1 MEFIPAACCC
11 VTYSMFRSSVLTLS
25 SDRLCGRIR
34 GVGRSL
40 EQRLALL
47 KADLRRL
54 SDPKQRLMPCVWDAW
69 VGFTRQA
76 RKRQQPAL
84 QMREVQ
90 RTAFAAARCLR
101 AWAEAARPLRQ
112 AGTADQMAA
121 KSLHPALE
129 RLAAGLYELERSSAA
144 KESEL
149 LRLATRLSR
158 ALFEELQDARHSLA
172 YAQERLSHLQILVAN
187 DRRKQMG
194 HGSLTQAA
202 AKDFNG
208 WVGDQKSGL
217 HQSTMH
223 RLIYAIF
230 MSLQLQ
236 ASTSPGAAKS
246 PGITKLCRTRNRV
259 QLHPTPLP
267 RMICACGVSCSDHQ
281 RLRRSPPAPRRLL
294 AHLCAAGGLGGCELR
309 RFLRSCARPP
319 QPALRIARRRAQRR
333 LQGRLREE
341 GFRLSPSPFSSDGF
355 FVAAVDELNCQAP
368 TLGRSLAHRRGEVY
382 GQETTSTLPVE
393 VLGAAL
399 RRHQISP
406 EYVLDLCA
414 APGSKLHSPV
424 RGARAQA
431 GQSVFDYR
439 HVQTGAMAS
448 IWRHVTS
455 AASTLCENR
464 MYMTSTENML
474 QEQVLQLQSALEEMR
489 NLLNHAQ
496 MISQELRAQLK
507 EERRRNRLGSTEQQH
522 ARQTEAALIEA
533 LLADRIRLTDHLE
546 EMKCKFQAQDSELEH
561 VRNELEESK
570 AELHR
575 QIHLNASRDS
585 EMELL
590 GALMEHAS
598 YGLTARVAA
607 RQKSD
612 QQLSQELD
620 VVQAQKA
627 PKEWQSAKAEL
638 PIQIAGREA
647 AELRRE
653 LEDLQHKLEDEEA
666 VNKLQHA
673 SLITLRNR
681 HTAFQVE
688 ATQLMS
694 QLPSGTV
701 LIANEFREDRARLL
715 RANLLRSGACQA
727 LVSSLDGRRFGELCP
742 EAFDAI
748 LVDAPCSG
756 EGNIRKDPKAFDRWS
771 GCDSLRLEASAPQ
784 LQMAN
789 EEHQDLTHLEKLK
802 ANSAGGRMENV
813 MKGSI
818 ERFRSSTTRRK
829 QEVAQLEDHS
839 DEENSPVAGERA
851 SKDPTPRSRLMEHE
865 DSSEINQPIWHSH
878 PDILPPSEAQDSPE
892 DLRGCRTLP
901 RTPRLPAA
909 LMLRKSLASTP
920 DKRQHVVAFIQA
932 LLKMVTSWLVATSL
946 KKYAYLRENMP
957 DAVEER
963 LPFVWTCFAL
973 LEKLQFG
980 YCILSTNVSGAKKL
994 WAIKRTRETA
1004 GPELQLFD
1012 VPIGEYSATPG
1023 RRLFENS
1030 RPPLPCLYRSPIQLV
1045 QNHCESIQA
1054 GVSLSGSVVLQAT
1067 RLWNAPLEEKGTLIP
1082 MRDID
1087 ERLGVSVGMILSHLN
1102 RDHAPVQ
1109 SAVAFIE
1116 SHLVDAWFYTDIGS
1130 GQRRMRIPPVA
1141 LPTFSL
1147 DAAADGE
1154 GNVDFYLLHVRH
1166 GDYHILLTCC
1176 EVDLRA
1182 WHLLADGA
1190 SAPNSIEMQVLR
1202 TQYCPVYR
1210 RCCGSDHASYVA
1222 GEVENDTKKPK
1233 VLDYFSTTSAYCFND
1248 EKFRPIKSMEPGAS
1262 RSPKASFDHEIEIDG
1277 ERYAEDPDPTLHE
1290 KIDSKERKQRA
1301 KTAAKAKP
1309 KQPVKPKNE
1318 LKAWEVASR
1327 RQGRSLHGECTWRH
1341 CERRSDDARPR
1352 TGQSYQGPR
1361 SLEQARAGQRPTA
1374 CCTAVR
1380 ACPGGW
1386 NVEAAGWI
1394 WRC

>member
-414 APGSKLHSPV
+414 APGSK
-424 RGARAQA
+424 
-431 GQSVFDYR
+431 
-439 HVQTGAMAS
+439 
-448 IWRHVTS
+448 
-455 AASTLCENR
+455 
-464 MYMTSTENML
+464 
-474 QEQVLQLQSALEEMR
+474 
-489 NLLNHAQ
+489 
-496 MISQELRAQLK
+496 
-507 EERRRNRLGSTEQQH
+507 
-522 ARQTEAALIEA
+522 
-533 LLADRIRLTDHLE
+533 
-546 EMKCKFQAQDSELEH
+546 
-561 VRNELEESK
+561 
-570 AELHR
+570 
-575 QIHLNASRDS
+575 
-585 EMELL
+585 
-590 GALMEHAS
+590 
-598 YGLTARVAA
+598 
-607 RQKSD
+607 
-612 QQLSQELD
+612 
-620 VVQAQKA
+620 
-627 PKEWQSAKAEL
+627 
-638 PIQIAGREA
+638 
-647 AELRRE
+647 
-653 LEDLQHKLEDEEA
+653 
-666 VNKLQHA
+666 
-673 SLITLRNR
+673 
-681 HTAFQVE
+681 